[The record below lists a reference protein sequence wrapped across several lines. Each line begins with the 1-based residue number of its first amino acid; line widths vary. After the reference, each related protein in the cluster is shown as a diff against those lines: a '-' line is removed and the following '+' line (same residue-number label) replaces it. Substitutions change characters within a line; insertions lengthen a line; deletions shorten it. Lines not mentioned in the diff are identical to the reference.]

1 VGTPYHVVASDFA
14 PPITGEFVLHVLAVF
29 PAPIFVGVIKVRWD
43 RFGWAP
49 VMLRHLS
56 MASPPFSVAGVGE
69 GGGIDLPFND
79 SE

>member
-1 VGTPYHVVASDFA
+1 MVGTPYHAVASDFA

-29 PAPIFVGVIKVRWD
+29 LAPIFVGVKVRWD
-43 RFGWAP
+43 RFGGAP
-49 VMLRHLS
+49 VMLRHRS